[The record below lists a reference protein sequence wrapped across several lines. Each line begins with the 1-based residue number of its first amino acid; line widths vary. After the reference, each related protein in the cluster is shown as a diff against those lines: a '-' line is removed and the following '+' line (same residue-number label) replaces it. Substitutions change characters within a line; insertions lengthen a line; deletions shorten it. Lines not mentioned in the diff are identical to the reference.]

1 MGWDGL
7 VCYATSCFGDARLD
21 GARAADRHACP
32 QRFKLKTLHVH
43 VDNQRSRLRLESTNC
58 KLACLPAGLI
68 KKIVFLFLRGRA
80 EASVR
85 PPTPAP
91 TDNTSAYASPPM
103 TNESAIPMLSND
115 MISIASSSSSIASR
129 TSVSMN
135 EAYAYARGCQLAESS
150 DPLEAS
156 GASSS
161 SVASSISAPPM
172 DLDLN
177 ILQDT
182 YAITFKKASTGRE
195 EVEIKLFMV
204 NAARASHEHMKIVH
218 VLLRDNLW
226 VDVVVVDELGGA
238 KHFSAGFAID
248 EASTVFQLDACPSCG
263 LAFRC
268 SCNESPTNPQTIW
281 KREEDVRL
289 DELVVKRDPP
299 ALTMAYDHWQHTCS
313 SVCEEVV
320 PSLQLRLVPASSAL
334 PTEFELAISSSKTV
348 KDLAEA
354 IYTMYCISVCHGEL
368 KWHVTRRYRDFCD
381 LQSQLSSDLSMVL
394 PSLPPKT
401 WLPSVDEAFVLERQL
416 ALESFLRQLL
426 PMPGVMESPRFLSFL
441 GAVSTTSLEHERAS
455 GIPRDVVHLRI
466 LHRFVAVGDLVL
478 FRSKNSMSGVQRS
491 VTGAE
496 WDHVGI
502 VVEVPHSRHRLMLLE
517 ATGDGVTIF
526 PLVPR
531 ILAYTSCFTKY
542 MALRKLSLPPTM
554 DLTDVAAQLAAF
566 ANQPYVMTLGK
577 LVKQEETNATLSG
590 FFCSELIAAAL
601 KHVGLL
607 DTDLAAANFW
617 PGCFA
622 SGGQVDKALART
634 GASYGPEVVI
644 DCRVLEIAMTHRSEH
659 GTTGTVIHSDSSKP

>member
-7 VCYATSCFGDARLD
+7 VCCATTCFGDARLD
-21 GARAADRHACP
+21 GARTGDRHACP

-43 VDNQRSRLRLESTNC
+43 VDGSSRLRLESTNC

-68 KKIVFLFLRGRA
+68 KKIVFLFLRGRR

-91 TDNTSAYASPPM
+91 TDDTASLYASPPR

-115 MISIASSSSSIASR
+115 MISVASSSSLASR

-161 SVASSISAPPM
+161 SMASSISAPPM

-238 KHFSAGFAID
+238 KECSSYRAVE
-248 EASTVFQLDACPSCG
+248 EALSVFQLDACLSCG
-263 LAFRC
+263 LASRC
-268 SCNESPTNPQTIW
+268 SCNELPPSNPQTIW

-289 DELVVKRDPP
+289 DELVGKREPP
-299 ALTMAYDHWQHTCS
+299 ALTVAYDHWQHTCS
-313 SVCEEVV
+313 SVCEELV

-348 KDLAEA
+348 KDLSEA

-381 LQSQLSSDLSMVL
+381 LHTQLSSELSMVL
-394 PSLPPKT
+394 PALPPKT
-401 WLPSVDEAFVLERQL
+401 WLPSVDEAFVSERQI

-466 LHRFVAVGDLVL
+466 LHRFVSVGDLVL
-478 FRSKNSMSGVQRS
+478 FRSKNPMSGVQRS

-502 VVEVPHSRHRLMLLE
+502 VVDAPTSRHRLMLLE

-531 ILAYTSCFTKY
+531 ILAYTSCFTTY

-554 DLTDVAAQLAAF
+554 DLADVGSELAAF
-566 ANQPYVMTLGK
+566 ANQVEGKPYVMTIGK

-607 DTDLAAANFW
+607 DTDLAAANFGRAALRAAAKSTRRW
-617 PGCFA
+617 RGAVRRTAPKSSSTAA
-622 SGGQVDKALART
+622 SSRL
-634 GASYGPEVVI
+634 P
-644 DCRVLEIAMTHRSEH
+644 
-659 GTTGTVIHSDSSKP
+659 